1 MALTDRR
8 EREGVGGGA
17 VEDEEDVAVGL
28 EEFGEEFFGAGGVM
42 IVAIAGDAV
51 GVGGGEGG
59 ERCGAKTGGIIA
71 REGKIGAWACHR
83 DFGVW
88 QGGGWCVSSEVT

>member
-1 MALTDRR
+1 MALTNSG

-42 IVAIAGDAV
+42 IVAIAGEAV
-51 GVGGGEGG
+51 GVGGVEGG
-59 ERCGAKTGGIIA
+59 ERCGANAGGIIA
-71 REGKIGAWACHR
+71 RERNIGTWACHR

-88 QGGGWCVSSEVT
+88 QGGGRCVSSEVT